1 MRSIRSRGSGRFFIR
16 TRRTAPRAAR
26 ECRWPP
32 GGDQAFRSPPR
43 RTRLGGSRPRHSPST
58 AMSAIARRASRMLP
72 TRTRGRWRGAAD
84 GGDVAGA
91 SGRMP
96 RASWRCATRAAGRV
110 RAGEGPC
117 SAAGPDAWGVG
128 PSRRLLSE
136 RARTLSKGTN
146 SKTARTRMGS
156 MVTVGPLL
164 WPSPLARPSAARDP
178 CGRLPSER
186 GLDPLWRD
194 RQDRALRIPD
204 DTLRSAAKQDVAQVR
219 SAPGPED
226 HEVAVG
232 LLDEL
237 GDAPA
242 MTRKVEDRVPRLEL
256 GHLVVKGPAE
266 RFQAAPEPVSILLL
280 VVRRDLGRRS
290 PVVQPVPRCVEHV
303 QPVPR

>member
-1 MRSIRSRGSGRFFIR
+1 MFSGDFVILHSGSRIS
-16 TRRTAPRAAR
+16 TSQAMEHPRGA
-26 ECRWPP
+26 EVC
-32 GGDQAFRSPPR
+32 GEVDQAFRSPPR

-84 GGDVAGA
+84 RGDVAGA

-110 RAGEGPC
+110 RSGEGPC
-117 SAAGPDAWGVG
+117 SASGPDAWGVG
-128 PSRRLLSE
+128 PSRRFLSE
-136 RARTLSKGTN
+136 RTRTLSKSTN

-164 WPSPLARPSAARDP
+164 WPSLLARPSAARDP

-194 RQDRALRIPD
+194 RQDRATRIPD
-204 DTLRSAAKQDVAQVR
+204 NTLRSAAKQDVAQIR
-219 SAPGPED
+219 PAPGPED
-226 HEVAVG
+226 NEVAVD

-242 MTRKVEDRVPRLEL
+242 MTWKVEHAVCVLPVPCAISSGVR
-256 GHLVVKGPAE
+256 
-266 RFQAAPEPVSILLL
+266 AAP
-280 VVRRDLGRRS
+280 RGRPRS
-290 PVVQPVPRCVEHV
+290 TRASPCRPGRSSSGSSP
-303 QPVPR
+303 